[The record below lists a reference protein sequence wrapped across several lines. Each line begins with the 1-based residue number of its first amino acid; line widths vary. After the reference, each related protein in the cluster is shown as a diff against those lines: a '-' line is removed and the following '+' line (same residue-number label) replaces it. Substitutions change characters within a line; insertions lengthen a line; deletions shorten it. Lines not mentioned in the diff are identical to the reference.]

1 MPAWPNDG
9 MGKAWDMEGKEAL
22 KRLLEVARGEAPAD
36 LVLTGGQVTNVF
48 TGEVAGATL
57 ALAGGRVAGLG
68 DYQGREEVDVSGLTV
83 CPGFIDGHLHV
94 ESTLLAPAELARVVS
109 PHGSTALVCD
119 PHEIANVMGLAGV
132 EAMLNA
138 SEGLWVDFFFNAPS
152 CVPATPLETSGA
164 VLGAE
169 DLVRLAGHARV
180 PGLAEMMNFPGT
192 VSGQDEVLDKIL
204 AFAGRPLD
212 GHSPLLGGKALNAY
226 LAAGPD
232 SDHECTNLAEAR
244 EKLAKGMWVMIRQ
257 GTSAKN
263 LADLLPLVN
272 ERTERRCM
280 LVSDDRHPDDL
291 ARNGHLD
298 ATLRQAVALGLE
310 PMIALRLVTLNPA
323 RRFGLGRR
331 GAVAPG
337 YAADLTLV
345 KDLESFEPVMVFKEG
360 RLVAKNGRCLM
371 EAETDFPDAAR
382 RTMNPAPL
390 GREAFTLPVRGSRVR
405 VIELAEEQIL
415 TGQTLEE
422 PPAANGF
429 LAGDPGR
436 DLALLAVVERHHS
449 SGRVGHGLLR
459 GLKLKAGALASSVAH
474 DSHNLV
480 AAGSDIDSMFT
491 AARRVVEMGGGL
503 AVARGKELLGELPL
517 PLAGLM
523 SDQGIG
529 QVLAGLEGLNR
540 AAARVC
546 GHPSPFMP
554 LSFTALAVIPEL
566 RLTDLGLVDVNS
578 FRLVDLFAD

>member
-1 MPAWPNDG
+1 MTGDG
-9 MGKAWDMEGKEAL
+9 EMGPKAGL
-22 KRLLEVARGEAPAD
+22 KHVLAVARGDAPAD
-36 LVLTGGQVTNVF
+36 LVLTGGRVANVF
-48 TGEVAGATL
+48 TGELERADV
-57 ALAGGRVAGLG
+57 ALAGGKIAGLG
-68 DYQGREEVDVSGLTV
+68 DYRGEEEVDASGLIV

-109 PHGSTALVCD
+109 PRGSTALVCD

-132 EAMLNA
+132 EAMLSA

-152 CVPATPLETSGA
+152 CVPATRLEASGA
-164 VLGAE
+164 ALGAE
-169 DLVRLAGHARV
+169 GLVRLAAHPRV

-192 VSGQDEVLDKIL
+192 VNGQDDVLDKLL

-232 SDHECTNLAEAR
+232 SDHECTQLSEAR

-272 ERTERRCM
+272 AVTERRCM

-291 ARNGHLD
+291 AQNGHLD
-298 ATLRQAVALGLE
+298 VTLRGAVELGLD
-310 PMIALRLVTLNPA
+310 PFSALRMVSLNPA

-337 YAADLTLV
+337 YEADLALV
-345 KDLESFEPVMVFKEG
+345 KDLKRFEAARVFKGG
-360 RLVAKNGRCLM
+360 RLVAADGECLM
-371 EAETDFPDAAR
+371 SAGAEFPEAAR

-390 GREAFTLPVRGSRVR
+390 SPETFTAPVTGSRVR
-405 VIELAEEQIL
+405 VIELTEGQIL
-415 TGQTLEE
+415 TGSGLVE
-422 PPAANGF
+422 PPVEDGVLAA
-429 LAGDPGR
+429 APER
-436 DLALLAVVERHHS
+436 DLALLAVVERHKAGGGV
-449 SGRVGHGLLR
+449 GRGLLM

-480 AAGSDIDSMFT
+480 VAGVDRLSMFT
-491 AARRVVEMGGGL
+491 AAQRVADLGGGL
-503 AVARGKELLGELPL
+503 AVARGGEVLGELAL

-523 SDQGIG
+523 SDQPIG
-529 QVLAGLEGLNR
+529 EVLAGLEGLGR
-540 AAARVC
+540 AVAKVC
-546 GHPSPFMP
+546 AHPAPFMP
-554 LSFTALAVIPEL
+554 LSFTALAVIPKL
-566 RLTDLGLVDVNS
+566 RLTDLGLVDVDA
-578 FRLVDLFAD
+578 FELVELFVD